1 MDINSTEL
9 KTNFGKYLDLVQ
21 EEDIIVTRNGK
32 PVAKLMRYYR
42 YEDVIRE
49 GAPDYTYHNKEM
61 TFEEYMDLYE
71 HSDARFEY
79 LDGIV
84 YALSSPNHTH
94 QHILMNIFGVLYTYF
109 KDKKCK
115 PYVAPYDIFFEKSK
129 TKDVIQPDLFVMC
142 DEENVREERYY
153 GVPAFIVEILSSST
167 RNNDL
172 VRKLNLY
179 LTSGVKEYVVI
190 DPKNKKLH
198 HWGFEHFEIEQ
209 MNTLTQEEVF
219 ISNIFEG
226 LSLNL
231 SDIFSK

>member
-1 MDINSTEL
+1 MEVNSTDL
-9 KTNFGKYLDLVQ
+9 KTNFGKYLELVQ
-21 EEDIIVTRNGK
+21 EEDIVVTRNGK

-49 GAPDYTYHNKEM
+49 SAPDYTYHNKEM
-61 TFEEYMDLYE
+61 TYEEYMDLHD

-84 YALSSPNHTH
+84 YAMAAPNHTH
-94 QHILMNIFGVLYTYF
+94 QHILMNIFGVLYNYF
-109 KDKKCK
+109 MDKKCK
-115 PYVAPYDIFFEKSK
+115 PYVAPYDVFFEKSK

-142 DEENVREERYY
+142 DEENVRDERYY
-153 GVPAFIVEILSSST
+153 GVPTLIVEILSPST

-179 LTSGVKEYVVI
+179 LTCGVKEYVVV

-198 HWGFEHFEIEQ
+198 HWVFDQLEVAQ
-209 MNTLTQEEVF
+209 MNTLSEKEVF
-219 ISNIFEG
+219 ISHIFEG
-226 LSLNL
+226 LILSLAYV
-231 SDIFSK
+231 FK